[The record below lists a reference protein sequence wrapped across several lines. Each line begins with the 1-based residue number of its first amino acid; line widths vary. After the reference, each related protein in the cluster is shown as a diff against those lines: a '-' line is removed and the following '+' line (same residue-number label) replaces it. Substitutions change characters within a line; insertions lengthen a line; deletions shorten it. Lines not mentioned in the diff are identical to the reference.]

1 MKTKKTAS
9 LFFLSLAMLMFIAV
23 NASSAEKANLESRE
37 YDYGIAAGIWLGGT
51 IDQDDLELDKD
62 PGPLFKVFADM
73 YVAPKFAVGAY
84 GSYSTTTLS
93 YAGIE
98 ADATM
103 WELGV
108 TMKAKFLASPDLA
121 IKPGLGIGYRSADR
135 DKLYAGENT
144 SVDGLAV
151 NMSLE
156 FQFPIQ
162 GGYILF
168 AETGFLSQPTG
179 GNSDADV
186 TWAPIF
192 YLMAGIAF

>member
-1 MKTKKTAS
+1 MKHEKKFTM
-9 LFFLSLAMLMFIAV
+9 LFLSLIIVCFGIF
-23 NASSAEKANLESRE
+23 NAEAAEKADLQAKE
-37 YDYGIAAGIWLGGT
+37 YDYGSAAGIWLGGT
-51 IDQDDLELDKD
+51 VDVEDAELDKD

-93 YAGIE
+93 YGPYE

-103 WELGV
+103 WELG
-108 TMKAKFLASPDLA
+108 TALKAKIMASPDMA
-121 IKPGLGIGYRSADR
+121 IKPGLAIGYRSSDR
-135 DKLYAGENT
+135 DKLYPGEKT
-144 SVDGLAV
+144 SSDGLAL

-156 FQFPIQ
+156 FQFPID

-168 AETGFLSQPTG
+168 AETGFLSQPAG

-192 YLMAGIAF
+192 YLCAGIAF